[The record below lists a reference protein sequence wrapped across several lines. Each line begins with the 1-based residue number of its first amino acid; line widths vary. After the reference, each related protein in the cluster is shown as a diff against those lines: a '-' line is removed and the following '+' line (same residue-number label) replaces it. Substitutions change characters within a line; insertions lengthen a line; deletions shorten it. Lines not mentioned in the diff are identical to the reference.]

1 MVTILFQQGEEF
13 FLPHFNQFCIR
24 QRGGMNHQ
32 PRPSTFKANTDTIF
46 VSSSHPKFIPRS
58 GVGTSDI
65 YVAGLHQLH
74 ESISQIQVVRSKSK
88 RNVIATPQ
96 PISITVQKE
105 QAFLHFKSTEAGSL

>member
-13 FLPHFNQFCIR
+13 FLPHLNQFCIR
-24 QRGGMNHQ
+24 KRGGMNHQ
-32 PRPSTFKANTDTIF
+32 PGPSTFKANANTIF
-46 VSSSHPKFIPRS
+46 ISSSHPKFIPRS